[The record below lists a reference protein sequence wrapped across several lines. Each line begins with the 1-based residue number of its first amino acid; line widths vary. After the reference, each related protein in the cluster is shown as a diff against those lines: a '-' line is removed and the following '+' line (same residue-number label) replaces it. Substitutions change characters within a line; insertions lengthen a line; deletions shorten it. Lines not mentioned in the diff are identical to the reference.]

1 MCHGNLKKYY
11 PRVLLDKLY
20 TLMDMY
26 IKSLKKNGGLGN
38 NGNSPHESVNYHYH
52 GENRVITR

>member
-26 IKSLKKNGGLGN
+26 IKSLKKIGGWGN
-38 NGNSPHESVNYHYH
+38 NGNSPNKSVNYHYH
-52 GENRVITR
+52 GEIRLITR

>member
-11 PRVLLDKLY
+11 LRVLLDKLY

-26 IKSLKKNGGLGN
+26 RKPLKKSEGK
-38 NGNSPHESVNYHYH
+38 
-52 GENRVITR
+52 VIMEILLTKV

>member
-11 PRVLLDKLY
+11 PRVLLDKQY

-26 IKSLKKNGGLGN
+26 IKPIKKLGGK
-38 NGNSPHESVNYHYH
+38 
-52 GENRVITR
+52 VIMEILLTKV

>member
-26 IKSLKKNGGLGN
+26 IKSLKKIGG
-38 NGNSPHESVNYHYH
+38 
-52 GENRVITR
+52 